1 MLTKEMKNSL
11 VDKIILELDPA
22 FILLFGSFAKGTIH
36 AESDIDL
43 AYFSD
48 KQLSSYERFIFAAE
62 LAELAMREVDLV
74 DIKQIDTVFTMQI
87 FEQGIPIY
95 IQDENELTRQIM
107 RACEASIDLA
117 MHIVNGRRLGVPK
130 TSREAFQLLQEAKII
145 EAGLAKSLMNM
156 VGFRNIAVQDY
167 QALDIDVLE
176 GILEK
181 HIDDFKDYTKV
192 ILQLER

>member
-1 MLTKEMKNSL
+1 MLTKEMKNNL

-107 RACEASIDLA
+107 RAYSMYATLSEQRAPIIDA
-117 MHIVNGRRLGVPK
+117 IK
-130 TSREAFQLLQEAKII
+130 
-145 EAGLAKSLMNM
+145 
-156 VGFRNIAVQDY
+156 
-167 QALDIDVLE
+167 
-176 GILEK
+176 
-181 HIDDFKDYTKV
+181 
-192 ILQLER
+192 ERGSVFGDE